1 MILIAR
7 TARIYWNEIVASILK
22 TFEKPQQ
29 PIHLVTFAAFVAFV
43 AFVAFAALECCGLT
57 ELFLFEQ
64 C

>member
-43 AFVAFAALECCGLT
+43 AFAALECCGLT